1 MKLHSG
7 PRSFAFGP
15 DAFNDWGWGL
25 KISATSEAM
34 IGAGMRTPFGRFDA
48 WALTALT
55 AIACGLHWNAFKL
68 WWLYD
73 DPYILRVSLSTRLL
87 SLFTD
92 PAVYQQLSLVSFT
105 PLLPASFR
113 LDHLL
118 FGLEPAG
125 FILHQL
131 LLLALTACLL
141 YLLLRCWNQM
151 IALWA
156 AALFLASG
164 PAAAASHLLMM
175 RHYLEG
181 GILALISLLLL
192 SRRRS
197 TPFSVW
203 AAAGAYLA
211 ACLCKEV
218 YAPLVIAV
226 PFLAAGQ
233 LRTRLRWSLP
243 FFLMAAGYA
252 WWRLHMLRGAGLG
265 SYAPNWINLLADPH
279 FIFKGLQEIA
289 AGLWSLVGADAAIRN
304 GLLLG
309 YAGAFT
315 TLMLLLRQ
323 RRRLDQAI
331 TLGLFT
337 AAALAV
343 IAPVWGGCQAGLLI
357 THRLFYHIALLVSIG
372 GALLAAEAGRWWRAR
387 SGTAP
392 GTGMKTACALVLWL
406 PVVATAANQ
415 QRLVQSTLTHS
426 WIAHSRENQFYFTEP
441 SGQTLVTTTDGH
453 HWEDLEWLRL
463 RSDRGRPPA
472 VCKKPYDLR
481 SEPSRYFCYHTG
493 QDQFLD
499 CTDQFEADRRQW
511 LAKIAWDGTF
521 PVRIEIDRGSYAFR
535 LDPGG
540 QVGSYRLLFGAES
553 NLYWDALQVPATFS
567 GQLYAKPTAFHIRL
581 ARERPDGTWELS
593 PEWLLNLAERQEIQW
608 P

>member
-1 MKLHSG
+1 M
-7 PRSFAFGP
+7 
-15 DAFNDWGWGL
+15 
-25 KISATSEAM
+25 T
-34 IGAGMRTPFGRFDA
+34 GAGMRVPFGCTDA
-48 WALTALT
+48 WALVALTALT
-55 AIACGLHWNAFKL
+55 CGLHWSAFKL

-73 DPYILRVSLSTRLL
+73 DPYILRVALSTRLL

-113 LDHLL
+113 LDPLL

-125 FILHQL
+125 FMLHQL
-131 LLLALTACLL
+131 LLLAVTASLL
-141 YLLLRCWNQM
+141 YLLLRPWNQR

-164 PAAAASHLLMM
+164 PAAAASHLLMT

-192 SRRRS
+192 GRQRW
-197 TPFSVW
+197 TPCSVW

-218 YAPLVIAV
+218 FVPLVIAV
-226 PFLAAGQ
+226 PFLAAGRV
-233 LRTRLRWSLP
+233 RTRLRWSLP
-243 FFLMAAGYA
+243 FWLMAAGYA
-252 WWRLHMLRGAGLG
+252 CWRLHMLRGAGLG
-265 SYAPNWINLLADPH
+265 SYSPNWINLLADPH

-289 AGLWSLVGADAAIRN
+289 TGLWSLADAGTAIRN

-309 YAGAFT
+309 YAGAFVA
-315 TLMLLLRQ
+315 LVILLRH
-323 RRRLDQAI
+323 RRRLDQAAA
-331 TLGLFT
+331 LGLFT

-357 THRLFYHIALLVSIG
+357 THRLFYHIALLISIG
-372 GALLAAEAGRWWRAR
+372 GALLASEAARWWRER
-387 SGTAP
+387 SGSAP
-392 GTGMKTACALVLWL
+392 GTGMKTACTVLLWL
-406 PVVATAANQ
+406 PVAVAAANQ
-415 QRLVQSTLTHS
+415 QRLVQSTFTDS

-441 SGQTLVTTTDGH
+441 TGQTLVTGTDGH

-481 SEPSRYFCYHTG
+481 SEPTRYFCYHTG

-499 CTDQFEADRRQW
+499 CTDEFAADRRQW
-511 LAKIAWDGTF
+511 LALIAWGGTF

-535 LDPGG
+535 LDSGDSTG
-540 QVGSYRLLFGAES
+540 RYRLLFGAES
-553 NLYWDALQVPATFS
+553 NLYWDALQVPAAFS
-567 GQLYAKPTAFHIRL
+567 GQLYAKPTAFHIRVAL
-581 ARERPDGTWELS
+581 ERPDGTWELS
-593 PEWLLNLAERQEIQW
+593 PEWLLNLAERQEIRW